1 MCICVNFDNTPTR
14 KLRLIGSFTKTMQTS
29 SLAQIRKELKNL
41 PPEELLML
49 LNNLARYKKE
59 NKELLHYLLFA
70 AHNEQSYIAEVQQ
83 QIEREFEGLNSR
95 NLYWARKGIRR
106 ILRLTNKFIKYS
118 GKGETEIELR
128 AHFCRTLNDSGIP
141 VHRSAALQN
150 LYDREVDRIEKA
162 IQKLHEDV
170 RMDYSGVVGELK

>member
-1 MCICVNFDNTPTR
+1 
-14 KLRLIGSFTKTMQTS
+14 MQTS
-29 SLAQIRKELKNL
+29 SLAQIRKELKTL
-41 PPEELLML
+41 PPEELLLL

-70 AHNEQSYIAEVQQ
+70 AHNETGYIEEVKLA
-83 QIEREFEGLNSR
+83 IESEFEGLNSR

-106 ILRLTNKFIKYS
+106 ILRLTNKYIKYS